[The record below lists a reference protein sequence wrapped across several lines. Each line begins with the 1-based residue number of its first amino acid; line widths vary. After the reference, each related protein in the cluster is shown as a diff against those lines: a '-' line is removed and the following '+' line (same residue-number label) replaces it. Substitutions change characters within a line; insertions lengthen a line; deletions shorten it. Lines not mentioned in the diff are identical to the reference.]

1 MKYLKS
7 VWNVLLKGLRALFVV
22 PMAVIYMFTAIFIG
36 ISSLFRMIVGDAGIP
51 IRFMIENLEEKAE
64 IELINK
70 QKVVEEVV
78 APVVEVKVKKPRA
91 PRKPKETT
99 AIHNYIE

>member
-7 VWNVLLKGLRALFVV
+7 VGQIVLKGIFII
-22 PMAVIYMFTAIFIG
+22 PMAVFYMFTAIFIG

-99 AIHNYIE
+99 AIHNHIE